1 MGQKVNPLGFRV
13 GISKPWR
20 ATWFAE
26 GDAYSRN
33 LLEDVK
39 IRRLVT
45 GKYKNA
51 GIDRVET
58 ERDHGRVKIIIY
70 SSKPGIIIGSGGQNI
85 EKLRQYLQGQIKSE
99 ILVNIQSIQKPDL
112 SSNLVAQ
119 NIARQLEDRRRF
131 RRTVKQALQRVIKA
145 GAKGCKIRVKGRL
158 DGNEMSRQETV
169 REGRVP
175 LHTLRADIDFG
186 QEPAKTTYGVVGV
199 TVWIYR
205 GDVAHAFKGN

>member
-26 GDAYSRN
+26 GPSYSRN

-39 IRRLVT
+39 IRRLVQ
-45 GKYKNA
+45 GRFKNA
-51 GIDRVET
+51 GIDRIET

-70 SSKPGIIIGSGGQNI
+70 SSKPGIIIGAGGQNI
-85 EKLRQYLQGQIKSE
+85 EKLRLFLQTHVKSE

-112 SSNLVAQ
+112 SSPLVAQ

>member
-26 GDAYSRN
+26 GPAYSRN

-39 IRRLVT
+39 IRRLVQ
-45 GKYKNA
+45 GRFKNA
-51 GIDRVET
+51 GIDRIET

-70 SSKPGIIIGSGGQNI
+70 SSKPGIIIGAGGQNI
-85 EKLRQYLQGQIKSE
+85 EKLRLYLQTQVKSE

-112 SSNLVAQ
+112 SSPLVAQ

>member
-1 MGQKVNPLGFRV
+1 MGQKVSPLGFRV

-26 GDAYSRN
+26 GPTYSRN

-39 IRRLVT
+39 IRRLVQ
-45 GKYKNA
+45 GRFKNA
-51 GIDRVET
+51 GIDRIET

-85 EKLRQYLQGQIKSE
+85 EKLRQYLQSQVKSE

-131 RRTVKQALQRVIKA
+131 RRTVKQALQRVMKA

-175 LHTLRADIDFG
+175 LHTLRADIDYG

>member
-1 MGQKVNPLGFRV
+1 MGQKVHPLGFRV

-26 GDAYSRN
+26 GDTYAAN

-39 IRRLVT
+39 LRKLVNQRF
-45 GKYKNA
+45 KNA
-51 GIDRVET
+51 GIDRIET

-85 EKLRQYLQGQIKSE
+85 EKLRQFLQGVVKSE
-99 ILVNIQSIQKPDL
+99 ILVNIQSVQKPDL
-112 SSNLVAQ
+112 SSTLVAQ

-131 RRTVKQALQRVIKA
+131 RRTVKQALQRVMKS

-158 DGNEMSRQETV
+158 DGNEMGRTETV

-186 QEPAKTTYGVVGV
+186 IDAAHTTYGSVGV

-205 GDVAHAFKGN
+205 GDVTHHFKGI

>member
-1 MGQKVNPLGFRV
+1 MGQKVSPLGFRV

-26 GDAYSRN
+26 GPTYSRN

-39 IRRLVT
+39 IRRLVQ
-45 GKYKNA
+45 GRFKNA
-51 GIDRVET
+51 GIDRIET

-85 EKLRQYLQGQIKSE
+85 EKLRQYLQSQVKSE

-175 LHTLRADIDFG
+175 LHTLRADIDYG

>member
-26 GDAYSRN
+26 GAAYAEN
-33 LLEDVK
+33 LLEDQM
-39 IRRLVT
+39 IRRLIRERFR
-45 GKYKNA
+45 NA
-51 GIDRVET
+51 GIDRIET
-58 ERDHGRVKIIIY
+58 ERDHGRVKIVIY

-85 EKLRQYLQGQIKSE
+85 EKLRQFLQTKVSSE

-112 SSNLVAQ
+112 SSSLVAQ

-131 RRTVKQALQRVIKA
+131 RRTVKQAMQRVMKN

-158 DGNEMSRQETV
+158 DGNEMSRSETAH
-169 REGRVP
+169 EGRVP

-186 QEPAKTTYGVVGV
+186 QDPAKTTYGVVGV

-205 GDVAHAFKGN
+205 GDVQHTFKGN

>member
-1 MGQKVNPLGFRV
+1 MGQKVSPLGFRV

-26 GDAYSRN
+26 GPTYSRN

-39 IRRLVT
+39 IRRLVQ
-45 GKYKNA
+45 GRFKNA
-51 GIDRVET
+51 GIDRIET

-85 EKLRQYLQGQIKSE
+85 EKLRQYLQSQVKSE

-145 GAKGCKIRVKGRL
+145 GARGCKIRVKGRL

-175 LHTLRADIDFG
+175 LHTLRADIDYG

>member
-1 MGQKVNPLGFRV
+1 MGQKIHPLGFRV

-26 GDAYSRN
+26 GESYSRN

-39 IRRLVT
+39 IRKLVIARF
-45 GKYKNA
+45 KNA
-51 GIDRVET
+51 GIDRIET
-58 ERDHGRVKIIIY
+58 ERDHGRVKVIIY

-85 EKLRQYLQGQIKSE
+85 EKLRQYLQGQVKSE
-99 ILVNIQSIQKPDL
+99 VLVNIQSVQKPDL
-112 SSNLVAQ
+112 SASLVAQ

-131 RRTVKQALQRVIKA
+131 RRTVKQALQRVMKS
-145 GAKGCKIRVKGRL
+145 GAKGAKIRVKGRL

-186 QEPAKTTYGVVGV
+186 NDPAKTTYGCVGV

-205 GDVAHAFKGN
+205 GDVTHTFKGI

>member
-1 MGQKVNPLGFRV
+1 MGQKVSPLGFRV

-26 GDAYSRN
+26 GPTYSRN

-39 IRRLVT
+39 IRRLVQ
-45 GKYKNA
+45 GRFKNA
-51 GIDRVET
+51 GIDRIET

-85 EKLRQYLQGQIKSE
+85 EKLRQFLQSQVKSE

-131 RRTVKQALQRVIKA
+131 RRTVKQALQRVMKA

-175 LHTLRADIDFG
+175 LHTLRADIDYG